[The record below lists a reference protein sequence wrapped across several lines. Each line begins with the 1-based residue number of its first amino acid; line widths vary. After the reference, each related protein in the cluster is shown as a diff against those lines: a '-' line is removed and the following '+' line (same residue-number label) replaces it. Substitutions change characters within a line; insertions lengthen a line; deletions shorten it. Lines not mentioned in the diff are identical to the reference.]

1 MKDHPSQWIVSG
13 LTCREVTDR
22 TSDYLDERLP
32 IVTKIRVALHLASC
46 ADCRTYVQQI
56 ALVRDA
62 PALLLKP
69 RLSPINR
76 LRLRQHFARCHA
88 PLQ

>member
-13 LTCREVTDR
+13 LTCRSITEL

-32 IVTKIRVALHLASC
+32 IVRKVRVTLHLATC
-46 ADCRTYVQQI
+46 ADCRAYVEQI
-56 ALVRDA
+56 ALVQDA
-62 PALLLKP
+62 MACLPKLLP
-69 RLSPINR
+69 SPINR
-76 LRLRQHFARCHA
+76 LRLSQHFARCQT